1 MDKILVIDDSLMQA
15 EYLQS
20 ILKDDYDVTLCHTAT
35 DGLDLAG
42 SDSFSL
48 ILLDVILPDMD
59 GFKLLKLFKEMPS
72 TKHVPVIMITGL
84 SDVQHEEKGLL
95 LGAADYIPK
104 PFSPIIVKA
113 RVGNHIRMHRYQM
126 QFMQQAMVDEL
137 TGVANRR
144 CYEEE
149 RHTKWRMAARLGL
162 PFSICMFD
170 IDKFKVFNDTY
181 GHPAG
186 DKTLAAVAKTVSF
199 YLRRSTDF
207 FARYGGEEFIALLI
221 GNNADSSFKFIQKI
235 RQAVEDLHIPHT
247 SPVSKWVTISA
258 GGITLIPK
266 NEDIYDDYL
275 KLADSM
281 LYEAKQQGRN
291 RVVWCNENKEIML
304 EKYGL
309 S

>member
-170 IDKFKVFNDTY
+170 IDKFKVFN
-181 GHPAG
+181 
-186 DKTLAAVAKTVSF
+186 AKTAASH
-199 YLRRSTDF
+199 LQRSTDF